1 MKRWIAVCA
10 AVCAVV
16 CAVVLAVGPVVKA
29 QTAASAEV
37 DAAKQAKVQELF
49 DAMHMDRTMEQM
61 MTTINGM
68 IEQTVQTTPGVNQ
81 MTEQQRALIKDF
93 TDKAMK
99 LSHDAL
105 SWKSLEPEYV
115 KIYGA
120 EYTTEE
126 IEAITAFYKSPAGQ
140 TMLSK
145 TPELMQASMKVVQA
159 RMVEL
164 QPQLK
169 ALQADF
175 VAKMTA
181 TTGKQG
187 ASPSSTTAPH

>member
-10 AVCAVV
+10 VM
-16 CAVVLAVGPVVKA
+16 LAVGPVVKA
-29 QTAASAEV
+29 QTVASA
-37 DAAKQAKVQELF
+37 DLNAAKQAKVQELF

-68 IEQTVQTTPGVNQ
+68 IEQTIQTTPGASQ

-159 RMVEL
+159 RMVEM

-181 TTGKQG
+181 SIGKQS
-187 ASPSSTTAPH
+187 APVSSTTAPH

>member
-1 MKRWIAVCA
+1 
-10 AVCAVV
+10 
-16 CAVVLAVGPVVKA
+16 VVKA
-29 QTAASAEV
+29 QTAAPAEM
-37 DAAKQAKVQELF
+37 DAGKQAKVEELF

-61 MTTINGM
+61 IAAVDGM
-68 IEQTVQTTPGVNQ
+68 IEQTIQTTPGVNQ

-93 TDKAMK
+93 TGKAMK

-145 TPELMQASMKVVQA
+145 TPELMKESMKVVQA
-159 RMVEL
+159 RMVEM

-169 ALQADF
+169 ALQSDF
-175 VAKMTA
+175 VAKITA

-187 ASPSSTTAPH
+187 APAISAPAPH

>member
-1 MKRWIAVCA
+1 MKRWI